1 MKKHKLYYTFSC
13 FSLVFILFSST
24 AYAQSQVKELSS
36 EQVDEYKEQAS
47 QMVSFLQSMMNIL
60 GSEKATTQQKETIIN
75 ESYKKLFVD
84 EEVQIEDDLDEERV
98 VVTNK
103 NVQAYLKDIDF
114 FFKNV
119 TFEFNVDDVS
129 YYVSDEGKIFFRL
142 TANRNLQGVTV
153 SKDTINANQLR
164 YIEVNLNE
172 AEKQLK
178 IASIY
183 TTKLSEREELAN
195 WWNEVPYD
203 WQQIFKEE
211 IDVSIDSVNYRML
224 REIAA
229 LERLDVS
236 GNRYIQT
243 LEPLSR
249 MNNLTYL
256 DISGTSITDIV
267 PLRNL
272 TKLETLICSRTAV
285 NSLEPLK
292 YSTDLRELIA
302 NSTKI
307 SDLSI
312 LTNFSRLEKLY
323 INSTSVYELV
333 PLTGIKDLRF
343 ANTAV
348 TTLDDIT
355 SLSGLV
361 HLDCSSTNVKNLAPI
376 KGAVSLQTL
385 NIEYTPV
392 DDLSALSE
400 LINLEILYCNNT
412 PIKSLDPL
420 AGLPALQKVYCDE
433 TPITQQDATRF
444 MMVNNSVL
452 VIYESEALQSWW
464 DDLDNYW
471 KEIFTQY
478 VSFDSLSKE
487 KLAEIANL
495 TSIDISNKKEITSLD
510 PLSRLR
516 NLRKLNCANTSVQ
529 SLQPLSELLD
539 LQYLDCSGTLV
550 DSVGALSEASNLS
563 ILNIDKTAVS
573 SLSPLSDLN
582 NIEHL
587 SCEHTSLQEPEILEF
602 IRSHPGCLV
611 IYKSDELSLWWNE
624 ALSPAWKEAM
634 RNQMAIS
641 GIPSKDQLHEIAFTE
656 KLVISNNNE
665 IWDLSPIR
673 EFVNLRELEITN
685 TAVKDLSPLS
695 QVYSLE
701 KLTCSRNPI
710 RSLEPISKLTN
721 LKYLDCQNTPIE
733 DLKPLRNLIE
743 LEVLNCSGTQVSK
756 LKHISSLINLRV
768 LECFNTNVKKLKSL
782 KGLYQLERL
791 ACYNTRVSSK
801 DVEKFTEEHPDCE
814 VVFY

>member
-1 MKKHKLYYTFSC
+1 MKKLKLYYTFSC
-13 FSLVFILFSST
+13 LSLVFIVFSSS
-24 AYAQSQVKELSS
+24 AYAQSQQRELSS
-36 EQVDEYKEQAS
+36 EQVDEYKEQAT

-60 GSEKATTQQKETIIN
+60 GSDKPTTKQKETVIN

-114 FFKNV
+114 FFKDAR
-119 TFEFNVDDVS
+119 FEFNVDDVS
-129 YYVSDEGKIFFRL
+129 YYVTDEGKIFFRL
-142 TANRNLQGVTV
+142 TTNRNLQGVTV
-153 SKDTINANQLR
+153 GNDTINSNQLR

-195 WWNEVPYD
+195 WWNEVPYE
-203 WQQIFKEE
+203 WQQLFKKE
-211 IDVSIDSVNYRML
+211 IDVSIDSVNFRML
-224 REIAA
+224 KEIAA

-256 DISGTSITDIV
+256 DISGTSISDIV

-272 TKLETLICSRTAV
+272 TKLETLICSRTAI

-292 YSTDLRELIA
+292 YSTDLKELIA
-302 NSTKI
+302 NGTKI

-348 TTLDDIT
+348 TSLDNI
-355 SLSGLV
+355 SGLVSLV

-376 KGAVSLQTL
+376 SGAGALQTL

-392 DDLSALSE
+392 DDLSALSG
-400 LINLEILYCNNT
+400 LTNLEILYCNNT
-412 PIKSLDPL
+412 PIRSLDPL

-464 DDLDNYW
+464 ADLDNYW
-471 KEIFTQY
+471 KDIFTQY
-478 VSFDSLSKE
+478 VTFDTLSKE
-487 KLAEIANL
+487 KLAEMANL
-495 TSIDISNKKEITSLD
+495 TSIDISNKQGITTLE

-516 NLRKLNCANTSVQ
+516 NLRKLNCANTSIQ
-529 SLQPLSELLD
+529 SLEPLRELLD
-539 LQYLDCSGTLV
+539 LQNLDCSGTLV
-550 DSVGALSEASNLS
+550 DSIGALSEASNLS
-563 ILNIDKTAVS
+563 ILNIEKTGVS
-573 SLSPLSDLN
+573 SLSPLSGLSN
-582 NIEHL
+582 MEHL
-587 SCEHTSLQEPEILEF
+587 SCEHTPLNEPEILSF
-602 IRSHPGCLV
+602 IREHPGCLV

-634 RNQMAIS
+634 RNQMSIS
-641 GIPSKDQLHEIAFTE
+641 GIPSKDQLHEIVFTE
-656 KLVISNNNE
+656 KLVISNNSE
-665 IWDLSPIR
+665 IWDLSPIK
-673 EFVNLRELEITN
+673 EFVNLKELEITN
-685 TAVKDLSPLS
+685 TAVSDLSPLS
-695 QVYSLE
+695 QMNSLE
-701 KLTCSRNPI
+701 KLICARNPI
-710 RSLEPISKLTN
+710 KSLEPIGGLTN

-733 DLKPLRNLIE
+733 DLKPIRNLIE
-743 LEVLNCSGTQVSK
+743 LEVLNCSGTQVKK

-768 LECFNTNVKKLKSL
+768 LECFNTNVKKLKAL
-782 KGLYQLERL
+782 KGLFQLERL

-801 DVEKFTEEHPDCE
+801 DVEKFKEDYPDCE